1 MKKGQPAFVFAA
13 FLLLSA
19 FSCAGL
25 PGTGG
30 AEPEPTAVI
39 VDAETGEPVEGAVA
53 LAVWWGSMSA
63 GGLGGGGSGI
73 PVARRVVETVSDAR
87 GRVWIDNFWDWHVFA
102 SDNPHL
108 SVYKC
113 GYVCWNRYYKCGV
126 GLWEG
131 FDKENRVVRLE
142 KRPEEFSF
150 NDHRKFISSI
160 VTHHGIFGSDRIF
173 NNTFLECERKFS
185 LEERMKN
192 GK

>member
-73 PVARRVVETVSDAR
+73 PVARRVVETVSDHL
-87 GRVWIDNFWDWHVFA
+87 GRVWIDDFWDWHVFA

-113 GYVCWNRYYKCGV
+113 GYVCWNRYYKYGV

-142 KRPEEFSF
+142 KRPEKLSF
-150 NDHRKFISSI
+150 DEHMSFYNRIIS
-160 VTHHGIFGSDRIF
+160 HWGAFGSSGLF
-173 NNTFLECERKFS
+173 YTTFYECEVK
-185 LEERMKN
+185 
-192 GK
+192 